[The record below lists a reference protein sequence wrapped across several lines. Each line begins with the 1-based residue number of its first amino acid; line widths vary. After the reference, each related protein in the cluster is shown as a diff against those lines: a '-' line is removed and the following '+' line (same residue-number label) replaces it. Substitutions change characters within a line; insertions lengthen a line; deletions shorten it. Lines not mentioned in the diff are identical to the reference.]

1 MRSATLPL
9 LAAVIVAGLW
19 LALPT
24 GGPPTVGATALV
36 SGPLTPDS
44 VVAALA
50 AEERLLRRTV
60 EAQVRRGER
69 PSTGADPAFLAV
81 GPAGQAL
88 AVTRSGDVF
97 VVGDTLQPGSLDG
110 ATPSPRLLAWLQQAE
125 AEDDDDDDDARDD
138 SAATV
143 IVGDGSFD
151 VVRLRRLA
159 RQVVIERADG
169 ARQVVP
175 FIGALHALT
184 ADRRDGVLRV
194 FIVGTEDAPLDRSL
208 GTFGT
213 LDPFFFRVDID
224 EDGVVTR
231 RFALDLGPEGV
242 VTPKAIARLDDH
254 RLVVAGAGSGVVAVV
269 DGERGVIERVVAGLV
284 GAHDVVVTGGRI
296 VLTSPIADAVAV
308 LGPGDDDRR
317 VLPLRDPRHPPAS
330 ALSRL
335 GEALVFTT
343 ALAPEQDSAGIG
355 SRFTCEA
362 CHDDGGGDGR
372 LHSSGRF
379 SDDGEVMVSTKPLR
393 GVFQNPP
400 LFSRAFDES
409 VAAMVHAE
417 VGVGNAGSPRGPWTP
432 LVPALDAPFLEDV
445 VGDAFGDVID
455 PVTQRRAMLHF
466 FTGFAPAPVPSTTMT
481 PTLAD
486 WGVFRAHCQRCH
498 APRVFTDDPASLV
511 DDGRAADLAR
521 LRGLV
526 WATEARVDVGVRPL
540 VREGGARVS
549 SLRGIADK
557 RPLLTNGSA
566 PTLEALL
573 RQLRVDGDHIWH
585 DGPGTRGRPLFDDEI
600 DALLRVLR
608 SL

>member
-1 MRSATLPL
+1 MRASTLPL
-9 LAAVIVAGLW
+9 LAAVAVAGLW
-19 LALPT
+19 CTLPT
-24 GGPPTVGATALV
+24 DGPAAAATATV
-36 SGPLTPDS
+36 SVPLTPDT

-50 AEERLLRRTV
+50 AEERQLRRTV

-69 PSTGADPAFLAV
+69 PATGADPAFLAV

-97 VVGDTLQPGSLDG
+97 VVGDTLQPGTLDG

-125 AEDDDDDDDARDD
+125 AEGDDADARDD

-143 IVGDGSFD
+143 VVGDGGLD

-159 RQVVIERADG
+159 RQVVVERAGG
-169 ARQVVP
+169 ARHVVP
-175 FIGALHALT
+175 FTGALHALT

-213 LDPFFFRVDID
+213 LDPFLFRVDVD
-224 EDGVVTR
+224 GDGVVTR

-242 VTPKAIARLDDH
+242 VTPKAIARLDGT

-269 DGERGVIERVVAGLV
+269 DGERGVVERVVAGLV
-284 GAHDVVVTGGRI
+284 GASDIVVTGGRI
-296 VLTSPIADAVAV
+296 VLASPLADAVAV

-330 ALSRL
+330 PLSRL
-335 GEALVFTT
+335 GEALVFST

-393 GVFQNPP
+393 GLFQNPP

-417 VGVGNAGSPRGPWTP
+417 VGVANAGSPRGPWTP

-445 VGDAFGDVID
+445 VGAAFGAVID

-466 FTGFAPAPVPSTTMT
+466 FAGYAPSPVPSSTMT
-481 PTLAD
+481 PTQAD
-486 WGVFRAHCQRCH
+486 RAVFSARCQGCH
-498 APRVFTDDPASLV
+498 QPRVFTDDPASLV
-511 DDGRAADLAR
+511 DDERAGDLAR

-526 WATEARVDVGVRPL
+526 WASERRVDVGVRPL
-540 VREGGARVS
+540 VRDGGARVS

-573 RQLRVDGDHIWH
+573 RRLRIDGDHVWH
-585 DGPGTRGRPLFDDEI
+585 DGPATRGTALSDDEVE
-600 DALLRVLR
+600 ALLRVLR